1 MKNSAKT
8 KQIKV
13 KPNRLARAEKKNA
26 AFVTKANEELELCRQ
41 AGEFHREYLEVE
53 LSVEEAYHE
62 ALQARIAELQSPVET
77 VITTEENLETFEEL
91 EKESFGE

>member
-13 KPNRLARAEKKNA
+13 KPKRLAKAEKKNA

-41 AGEFHREYLEVE
+41 AGEFHKAYLEVE
-53 LSVEEAYHE
+53 FAAEEAYHE